1 MPLMSIFLLFQDVVK
16 KKTDAC
22 RWTLD
27 TCLISEFT
35 SIKQRASS
43 IMYLIYQ
50 FLIFIFKQK

>member
-1 MPLMSIFLLFQDVVK
+1 MSIFLLFQDVVK